1 MSYRTCAL
9 VTGATGAIGGAITKG
24 LAADGER
31 EVVLVVRNQDKAERA
46 VQRIRRETGNAHV
59 RFELA
64 DLSRDDAIR
73 DLAARWKANN
83 RGHPQNSIALL
94 GDNLHWNT

>member
-1 MSYRTCAL
+1 MPYRTCAL
-9 VTGATGAIGGAITKG
+9 VTGATGAIGEAIAKG

-31 EVVLVVRNQDKAERA
+31 EVVLIARNLDKAERA

-64 DLSRDDAIR
+64 DLSR
-73 DLAARWKANN
+73 
-83 RGHPQNSIALL
+83 
-94 GDNLHWNT
+94 GD